1 MNISTFQAGRYEQRL
16 EYKAFLAESVCHE
29 WVVSY
34 SELTDL
40 LGRVD
45 RVDRVDRFGIEIF
58 DDRLIAVD
66 KFHHV
71 STHPDNRLSEH

>member
-1 MNISTFQAGRYEQRL
+1 MDISTFQAGRYEQRL

-29 WVVSY
+29 WVVSDP
-34 SELTDL
+34 ELTDL
-40 LGRVD
+40 LG